1 MDTETSAQSP
11 DFKQRV
17 RRLAVHRPFGA
28 GKVTVEF
35 VRRQL
40 VLAAA
45 QESGENGFGSLAE
58 CADSCQSLWGLA
70 LDIDELR
77 DDVKALVDAG
87 RLRKEDGRYSLTA
100 AARSELTA
108 VVEQSTEIE
117 SMALVEWEGTVR
129 TLAPALGSSEI
140 ATLREDLQA
149 WLQRI
154 IIHYGAEAALILYPE
169 EERAARFFLDVE
181 QLGFDF
187 LPPRDPA
194 VLEARAQALYKFIRE
209 PTRAQRAHIAN
220 LMTTAYL
227 VAVLTLDPAA
237 ERLVRAITRGQRVY
251 LDTNVLW
258 TALNLNGPRA
268 YLSTKRVLDMTRDL
282 GFELAVTPWTI
293 AEMKRSVRH
302 GREQL
307 ARTALP
313 PRALAEIAADAGSDT
328 SFITAYWRRY
338 KETGVTPKD
347 FCDLHDQV
355 EGLVEKLG
363 IAIMDEGC
371 TSVEQIPEVIGDR
384 VSLLEHIRGAESK
397 AEPVKEHDAKHRIL
411 IEKLR
416 GTHERKFSNAGYWFL
431 TRDGLLI
438 PYGLLDRAPGALPF
452 AVSLTS
458 WAQIVRGFTA
468 RTEDY
473 ERTLV
478 DLLDTPSLRPRG
490 GIINPQVIA
499 ETLGRIDLLV
509 EDSTEEVA
517 ARVMLDSAALVEIE
531 ARDGEARTAQIDAVV
546 AEKSREMERQL
557 AEAQRELG
565 EERVARAEV
574 ERQARAAEATTAR
587 AELERAGAQE
597 DFERELAVAG
607 QRITNAEQ
615 RITQAEERAEAA
627 ESRAKATQDD
637 FVQAARDRTD
647 RRARLTRR
655 SAGAA
660 VAMFGLAVGLV
671 PAVTGWL
678 SGWPLVGVIVAGGL
692 LCTLGAYVGIHL
704 RAARFLLLTAVTT
717 IGAVTGIH
725 EMVAP
730 SSSSPPSKTTVKR

>member
-1 MDTETSAQSP
+1 METETSAQSP

-45 QESGENGFGSLAE
+45 HESGESGFGSLAE
-58 CADSCQSLWGLA
+58 CADYCQSLWGLS
-70 LDIDELR
+70 LDVDELR

-87 RLRKEDGRYSLTA
+87 RLRKEDGKYSLTA
-100 AARSELTA
+100 AARSELNA
-108 VVEQSTEIE
+108 VVEQSSEIE
-117 SMALVEWEGTVR
+117 STALVEWEGTAR
-129 TLAPALGSSEI
+129 TLAPALGPAEI
-140 ATLREDLQA
+140 ATLREDLLA

-154 IIHYGAEAALILYPE
+154 ISHYGAEAALILYPE

-187 LPPRDPA
+187 LPRRDPSI
-194 VLEARAQALYKFIRE
+194 LEARAQALYRFIRE
-209 PTRAQRAHIAN
+209 PTRAQRTYIAN

-227 VAVLTLDPAA
+227 VAVFTLDPAA
-237 ERLVRAITRGQRVY
+237 ERLVRAVTRGQRVY
-251 LDTNVLW
+251 LDTNILW

-293 AEMKRSVRH
+293 VEMKRSVRH

-307 ARTALP
+307 ARTSLP

-328 SFITAYWRRY
+328 SFITAYWRKY
-338 KETGVTPKD
+338 KETGVTPRD

-363 IAIMDEGC
+363 VTIVGEGC
-371 TSVEQIPEVIGDR
+371 ISVEHVPEAINDQI
-384 VSLLEHIRGAESK
+384 SLMEHIRGVELK
-397 AEPVKEHDAKHRIL
+397 AEPVKEHDAKHRLL

-416 GTHERKFSNAGYWFL
+416 GTHERKFSSAGYWFL

-438 PYGLLDRAPGALPF
+438 PYGLLDRVPGALPF

-490 GIINPQVIA
+490 GIISPQVIA

-517 ARVMLDSAALVEIE
+517 TRVMLDSAALVEIE

-546 AEKSREMERQL
+546 AEKSHEMERQL
-557 AEAQRELG
+557 VAAQRELD
-565 EERVARAEV
+565 EARTARAEA
-574 ERQARAAEATTAR
+574 EKQARAAQDTTAR
-587 AELERAGAQE
+587 REREHAGARE
-597 DFERELAVAG
+597 DFERELSAAG
-607 QRITNAEQ
+607 ERITSAER
-615 RITQAEERAEAA
+615 RITQTEQRAEAA
-627 ESRAKATQDD
+627 EEQVTKAAHD
-637 FVQAARDRTD
+637 QAAR
-647 RRARLTRR
+647 RAQLKR
-655 SAGAA
+655 AGVGA
-660 VAMFGLAVGLV
+660 VIGLFGLAIALV

-678 SGWPLVGVIVAGGL
+678 NGWTLVGVIVAGGL
-692 LCTLGAYVGIHL
+692 LCTVGAYVGIHI
-704 RAARFLLLTAVTT
+704 RAARFLLLTAVAS

-725 EMVAP
+725 ELV
-730 SSSSPPSKTTVKR
+730 SPPSSPSPSSKIVNPSPPGK